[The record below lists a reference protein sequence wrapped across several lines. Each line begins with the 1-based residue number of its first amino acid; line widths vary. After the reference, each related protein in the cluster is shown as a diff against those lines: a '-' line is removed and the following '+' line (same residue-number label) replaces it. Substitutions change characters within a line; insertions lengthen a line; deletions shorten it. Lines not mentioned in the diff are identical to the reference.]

1 MQTNENAGTIRFLGE
16 ELASVLNIRPQ
27 TISIAVKKDFKSR
40 GYPVAEW
47 AVRQEGGQRLAGF
60 DVPTGIAEE
69 LLPAPVWE
77 KLQAEGEASLSDVV
91 EPGRKRDDITDE
103 LKLLAERGDQKA
115 LQALREVLVRTA
127 AAMQSCAETAQAS
140 SYKEAR
146 LTADEAT
153 ETLTTCSTH
162 LSACLPGA
170 EALDEKAIDEK
181 AIDEEIPGGK
191 TPKERS

>member
-1 MQTNENAGTIRFLGE
+1 MQTNEKTGTIRFLGE

-60 DVPTGIAEE
+60 DVPTGVAKE
-69 LLPAPVWE
+69 LLPTPVWE

-140 SYKEAR
+140 SYKEAH
-146 LTADEAT
+146 LTKAEAK
-153 ETLTTCSTH
+153 ETLAMCRDY
-162 LSACLPGA
+162 LSACVPEEAILP
-170 EALDEKAIDEK
+170 
-181 AIDEEIPGGK
+181 EE
-191 TPKERS
+191 SS

>member
-1 MQTNENAGTIRFLGE
+1 MQTSDSTGTVRFLGE

-27 TISIAVKKDFKSR
+27 TISIAVKKGYTSR

-60 DVPTGIAEE
+60 DVPAGVAEE
-69 LLPAPVWE
+69 LLPAHVWA

-103 LKLLAERGDQKA
+103 LKLLAERGDQAA
-115 LQALREVLVRTA
+115 LQALRAVLMRTA
-127 AAMQSCAETAQAS
+127 EAMQDCVDTAKTS

-146 LTADEAT
+146 LTEAEAM
-153 ETLTTCSTH
+153 ETLTVCRAH
-162 LSACLPGA
+162 LSACLPR
-170 EALDEKAIDEK
+170 EASLGDG
-181 AIDEEIPGGK
+181 PGDLGDK
-191 TPKERS
+191 T

>member
-1 MQTNENAGTIRFLGE
+1 MISIWNRPYLGE

-60 DVPTGIAEE
+60 DVPKEVAER
-69 LLPAPVWE
+69 LLPTPVWD
-77 KLQAEGEASLSDVV
+77 KLMAEGEASLSDVV

-103 LKLLAERGDQKA
+103 LKLLAERGDQNA
-115 LQALREVLVRTA
+115 LEALRKVLMRTA
-127 AAMQSCAETAQAS
+127 EAMQACVATADAS
-140 SYKEAR
+140 SHKTAR

-153 ETLTTCSTH
+153 EALTAFSTH
-162 LSACLPGA
+162 LSACLPD
-170 EALDEKAIDEK
+170 EETFDKEILDEKAL
-181 AIDEEIPGGK
+181 GGEALQ
-191 TPKERS
+191 ERS